1 MSDLDAIRIAVHENN
16 INRYRRLLR
25 TRLTEIEREYVERRL
40 GEERHALALLVAPQ
54 GRVTQHA
61 PPGRRSAPTKP
72 PNAPRTESATV
83 IAAA

>member
-1 MSDLDAIRIAVHENN
+1 MSNLDAIRIAVHENN

-25 TRLTEIEREYVERRL
+25 TKLTEIEREYVERRL

-54 GRVTQHA
+54 GRVKQHA
-61 PPGRRSAPTKP
+61 PP
-72 PNAPRTESATV
+72 APRGARAPAEDPPEGPPV